1 MSEELP
7 HKLHKTL
14 LGTLN
19 VKYLCPKCKRTLEN
33 PLAEAGHEDACPNCS
48 AVFKVPG
55 KTAQMQHERQRQSAK
70 AKAENDSKSKREQE
84 LEKQQSEA
92 IRLEEEREEKRRV
105 AEAIAAMKQIEQEN
119 ARQFLQKNHSGYV
132 YRVEQFHS
140 NFQDCTT
147 NLSKFINHF
156 SEQGWEYVE
165 YIDVKFWDPAGCLAS
180 LLGQP
185 GIARTVHLVTFKRPA
200 LRDENG
206 DIIPFKQ

>member
-14 LGTLN
+14 LGTFN

-33 PLAEAGHEDACPNCS
+33 PLAEAGREDACPNCS
-48 AVFKVPG
+48 TVFKVPG
-55 KTAQMQHERQRQSAK
+55 KTAQMQQERQRQIAK
-70 AKAENDSKSKREQE
+70 AKAENDSKSKREQQ
-84 LEKQQSEA
+84 LEKQRSEA
-92 IRLEEEREEKRRV
+92 RRLEEEREEKRRV
-105 AEAIAAMKQIEQEN
+105 EEAIAAMKQIEQEN
-119 ARQFLQKNHSGYV
+119 ARQFIQKNHSGYV

-165 YIDVKFWDPAGCLAS
+165 YIEVKFWDPAGCLAS

-185 GIARTVHLVTFKRPA
+185 GIARTVHLVTFKRPV

>member
-14 LGTLN
+14 LGTYN

-33 PLAEAGHEDACPNCS
+33 PLAEAGREDACPNCN

-55 KTAQMQHERQRQSAK
+55 KTAQMQQATQRQKGK
-70 AKAENDSKSKREQE
+70 AATENDAKSKREQSSRN
-84 LEKQQSEA
+84 QQSEA
-92 IRLEEEREEKRRV
+92 MRLEEEHAERIRV
-105 AEAIAAMKQIEQEN
+105 AEAMEAMKRLSEEN
-119 ARQFLQKNHSGYV
+119 TRQFIQKNHTGYV

-165 YIDVKFWDPAGCLAS
+165 YIEVKFWDPAGCLAS
-180 LLGQP
+180 FLGQP
-185 GIARTVHLVTFKRPA
+185 GIARTVHIVTFKRPA